1 MVENKQKGFDYIY
14 RQKNLKENDN
24 VLGLIESEKLIGQ
37 LYPVLID
44 EQGNVLDGQHRLKAN
59 PNWRKEVVKGIDSDR
74 KKAMVRLHANWHRQ
88 FARKEQILSELA
100 LVTDWHET
108 AAYAAF
114 LGCSIRTIQRYLPQK
129 YKQRQRSAKR
139 QVSLSESKDL
149 SSYEVELRDKFFKEE
164 DKFWPPRLRSGDMS
178 IKAEIDELQSAMR
191 IVAME
196 KQKGV
201 YIWNYFY
208 KLSDEEILAYVAK
221 VGAQAK
227 ERVQRIANEL
237 LNNRKEI
244 RERKARED
252 LFNARL
258 EELYAKFKQITV
270 EFTDGTSTLLNL
282 KFFKWWDFS
291 LRDYK
296 HGGPKWTEMALK
308 KNILPTLVKEMLG
321 FDETGHL
328 SEGK

>member
-1 MVENKQKGFDYIY
+1 MTKESKQKGFDYVY

-24 VLGLIESEKLIGQ
+24 VLGLIESEKLVGQ
-37 LYPVLID
+37 LYPVLVD

-59 PNWRKEVVKGIDSDR
+59 PNWRKEVKGVDSDR

-100 LVTDWHET
+100 EVTDWHET
-108 AAYAAF
+108 APYAAF
-114 LGCSIRTIQRYLPQK
+114 LGCSTRTIQRYLPQK
-129 YKQRQRSAKR
+129 YKQRQRTAKR
-139 QVSLSESKDL
+139 QLSLSESKEL
-149 SSYEVELRDKFFKEE
+149 SSYEAELRDKFTKEE
-164 DKFWPPRLRSGDMS
+164 DKIFPCLVSGNMT
-178 IKAEIDELQSAMR
+178 IRAEIDELQRAMR
-191 IVAME
+191 IAAME

-208 KLSDEEILAYVAK
+208 KLPDEEILAYVAQ
-221 VGAQAK
+221 VGSEAK
-227 ERVQRIANEL
+227 ERVQRVANEL

-244 RERKARED
+244 REKKARQD
-252 LFNARL
+252 LFNAKV
-258 EELYAKFKQITV
+258 EELYVKFKQITV
-270 EFTDGTSTLLNL
+270 EFTDGTSALLNL

-296 HGGPKWTEMALK
+296 HGGPKWTELALK

-328 SEGK
+328 SEGN

>member
-1 MVENKQKGFDYIY
+1 MVEESKQKGFDYIY
-14 RQKNLKENDN
+14 RQRNLKENDN

-59 PNWRKEVVKGIDSDR
+59 PNWRKEVVKGIDSER

-100 LVTDWHET
+100 TVTDWHET
-108 AAYAAF
+108 APYAAF

-139 QVSLSESKDL
+139 QVSLSENKEL
-149 SSYEVELRDKFFKEE
+149 SSYEAELRDKFTKEE
-164 DKFWPPRLRSGDMS
+164 DKIFPCLVSGNMT
-178 IKAEIDELQSAMR
+178 IRAEIDELQRAMR
-191 IVAME
+191 IAAME

-208 KLSDEEILAYVAK
+208 GLSDEEILAYVAK
-221 VGAQAK
+221 VGPQAK
-227 ERVQRIANEL
+227 ERVQRVANEL

-244 RERKARED
+244 REKKARED
-252 LFNARL
+252 LFNAKV

-296 HGGPKWTEMALK
+296 QGGPKWTELALK

-321 FDETGHL
+321 FDEQGYL
-328 SEGK
+328 SEVK